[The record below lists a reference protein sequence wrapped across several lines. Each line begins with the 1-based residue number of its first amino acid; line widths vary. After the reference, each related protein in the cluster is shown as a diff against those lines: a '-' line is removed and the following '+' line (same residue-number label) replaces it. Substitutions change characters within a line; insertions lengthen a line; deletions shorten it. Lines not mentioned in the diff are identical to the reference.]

1 MRNISRHILAT
12 ICVLVVSALAL
23 SAQDYQS
30 SIRKWDE
37 GPLTMRDFQVRD
49 MWTIND
55 KESCLLTY
63 GTRWEVKKK
72 RYGNL
77 VYHKDT
83 TEAYMDKVN
92 SWIRTGYDTPATLR
106 YMQVSFDIIELTRRK
121 FQNEADTSSTNFL
134 TLANFYNNVGTN
146 ALNEFKAASRMGQ
159 DTTVVNQY
167 RSRISKALDE
177 YVLIDSE
184 PTIRFRK
191 FGLGVRVGI
200 GSEFFFGQST
210 DYLTPLGGMTWGFE
224 MSLSRF
230 RFNLDGLLG
239 IGGDYKKDF
248 PYSKADYNWR
258 EGDGFNGGSINQTF
272 GYAVIDNK
280 RVTIAPM
287 AGIGVGSI
295 DRFNDDAAEG
305 KKNEEMAGFRMLA
318 GVDFDWKIRRYYTRL
333 SYDKVYAESNIR
345 FRLYAARTSL
355 PSPCNAWSI
364 NFGAAYELYAR
375 AVK

>member
-1 MRNISRHILAT
+1 MERR
-12 ICVLVVSALAL
+12 
-23 SAQDYQS
+23 
-30 SIRKWDE
+30 E
-37 GPLTMRDFQVRD
+37 
-49 MWTIND
+49 
-55 KESCLLTY
+55 
-63 GTRWEVKKK
+63 K

-77 VYHKDT
+77 VYHRDA
-83 TEAYMDKVN
+83 TEAYMDNVN
-92 SWIRTGYDTPATLR
+92 SWIRTGYDTPATLK

-184 PTIRFRK
+184 PDIRFRK

-248 PYSKADYNWR
+248 PYSKAEYNWR

-280 RVTIAPM
+280 RVTMTPM
-287 AGIGVGSI
+287 AGIGVGFI

-305 KKNEEMAGFRMLA
+305 KRT
-318 GVDFDWKIRRYYTRL
+318 RRWLDSECWPVLISTGK
-333 SYDKVYAESNIR
+333 SEGTTPDCHTIKFTPNP
-345 FRLYAARTSL
+345 TSGSGYMRPEPVCL
-355 PSPCNAWSI
+355 HHATH
-364 NFGAAYELYAR
+364 GA
-375 AVK
+375 